1 MKGYFQTTLAENR
14 ATPQNAFIGSIPS
27 INEPY
32 SSICMLGYSQV
43 YVVPNHEFL
52 TLFSIENYNIITFYL
67 KKEFLKCIWQK

>member
-1 MKGYFQTTLAENR
+1 MKGYFQTTLTGNR

-32 SSICMLGYSQV
+32 SSMYMPEPSLA
-43 YVVPNHEFL
+43 YVVPNHEIL
-52 TLFSIENYNIITFYL
+52 TLSSIKNYIIITFYL